1 VTTIRV
7 PTLLVVVNDL
17 VAFCSVVAQLTHLQN
32 GTMFTAT
39 QKPGEVFLLTVSL
52 AFLQTGSPLRMM
64 TPTGPFLLPPPL
76 DFLALLVWNKIQTLK
91 RFGLLDLLE
100 LRVVLKTH
108 GTAFMEHSSPRL
120 VVLLLV
126 MILLQR
132 TTPISLK
139 KQAVSSQV
147 LCTLSLVHTVTQDLP
162 NKLLAVATEFGNPL
176 LKSGV
181 VVNPLNAQLNL
192 LLGLAISLGQKV
204 VPLL

>member
-1 VTTIRV
+1 MLPNPAERPSKRFLTSWTCATSRCKKSIH
-7 PTLLVVVNDL
+7 PETSSADLAVVFSEAPLPVNEL
-17 VAFCSVVAQLTHLQN
+17 VAFCSVVAQLTHPQN

-108 GTAFMEHSSPRL
+108 GTHLWSTARHVLWHSSWL
-120 VVLLLV
+120 
-126 MILLQR
+126 
-132 TTPISLK
+132 
-139 KQAVSSQV
+139 
-147 LCTLSLVHTVTQDLP
+147 
-162 NKLLAVATEFGNPL
+162 
-176 LKSGV
+176 
-181 VVNPLNAQLNL
+181 
-192 LLGLAISLGQKV
+192 
-204 VPLL
+204 